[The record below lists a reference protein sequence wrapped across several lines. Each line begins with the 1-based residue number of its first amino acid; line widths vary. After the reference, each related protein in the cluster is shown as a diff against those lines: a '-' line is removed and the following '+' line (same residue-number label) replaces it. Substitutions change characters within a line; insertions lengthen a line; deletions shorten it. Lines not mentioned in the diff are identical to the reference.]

1 MLTKRKLLAS
11 YTRSEQIT
19 VYTRKKSARELHLL
33 LVLRG
38 VTGCVTGRPVNNRNI
53 RLCNR
58 TPVKHLCET
67 YIYIYTVYKYTFTG
81 ELEYTYCMT
90 LGLPSF
96 HVVTQSLHKRLIYYK
111 RPNDS
116 IVFNRGS
123 VVTRA
128 FRNGKFSDSFCT
140 ELG

>member
-1 MLTKRKLLAS
+1 MLAKRKLLAS

-58 TPVKHLCET
+58 TPVTHSCGT
-67 YIYIYTVYKYTFTG
+67 YIYTVYKYTFTH

-96 HVVTQSLHKRLIYYK
+96 HVVTR
-111 RPNDS
+111 
-116 IVFNRGS
+116 
-123 VVTRA
+123 VVT
-128 FRNGKFSDSFCT
+128 
-140 ELG
+140 